1 MTVTICSCP
10 DETLCLIGDGGDST
24 SHGVSVNVAASAVD
38 SSNVIS
44 AMMDAVVTIDDA
56 ETTEIAIDEATF
68 THYVDVT
75 PIEIEKSK
83 VQALNR
89 QLSRSRDENRQLQ
102 SLLKHAQADLER
114 QIQQTLQLQKRQSKM
129 CIRDAIDQPV
139 PVPCE
144 EVQKLKVDVA
154 SAHKYLADELETA
167 KKREA
172 KILHLQEQVDSLK
185 QQREQQEIRDE
196 KQSDMFIKNLMKQRN
211 ELLVVIKKQTNVID
225 ILKQQ
230 RAHAEAAVLLDM
242 AENDFLKVVNSRQ

>member
-1 MTVTICSCP
+1 MSP
-10 DETLCLIGDGGDST
+10 GNGGGNGDGNGNSGGGGNGEGAMSADANDDNSCNP
-24 SHGVSVNVAASAVD
+24 VNVASAVD

-44 AMMDAVVTIDDA
+44 AIIDAVTIHDA
-56 ETTEIAIDEATF
+56 ETTEI
-68 THYVDVT
+68 DVP

-83 VQALNR
+83 VRALNR
-89 QLSRSRDENRQLQ
+89 QLSRSQDENRQLQ
-102 SLLKHAQADLER
+102 SLLKQAQADLER
-114 QIQQTLQLQKRQSKM
+114 QIQQTLQLQKRQTKM
-129 CIRDAIDQPV
+129 CIRDAIDRPIPV
-139 PVPCE
+139 LCE

-167 KKREA
+167 KNREA
-172 KILHLQEQVDSLK
+172 KLLQLQEQVISLK

>member
-1 MTVTICSCP
+1 MSA
-10 DETLCLIGDGGDST
+10 DANDDT
-24 SHGVSVNVAASAVD
+24 SFNPVNVASAVD
-38 SSNVIS
+38 SSNVIR
-44 AMMDAVVTIDDA
+44 AMIAAVTIDDA

-68 THYVDVT
+68 NHYVDVT

-83 VQALNR
+83 VHALNR
-89 QLSRSRDENRQLQ
+89 QLSRSQDENRQLQ
-102 SLLKHAQADLER
+102 SLVKQAQADLER
-114 QIQQTLQLQKRQSKM
+114 QIQQTLQLQKRQTKM
-129 CIRDAIDQPV
+129 CIRDAIDRPV
-139 PVPCE
+139 PVLCE

-167 KKREA
+167 KNREA
-172 KILHLQEQVDSLK
+172 KLLQLQEQVISLK

>member
-1 MTVTICSCP
+1 MSADANDDNSFNP
-10 DETLCLIGDGGDST
+10 
-24 SHGVSVNVAASAVD
+24 VNVASVVD
-38 SSNVIS
+38 SSNVIR
-44 AMMDAVVTIDDA
+44 AMIAAVTIDDA

-68 THYVDVT
+68 NHYVDVT

-83 VQALNR
+83 VHALNR
-89 QLSRSRDENRQLQ
+89 QLSRSQDENRQLQ
-102 SLLKHAQADLER
+102 SLLKQAQADLER
-114 QIQQTLQLQKRQSKM
+114 QIQQTLQLQKRQTKM
-129 CIRDAIDQPV
+129 CIIRDAIDRPIPV
-139 PVPCE
+139 LCE

-167 KKREA
+167 KNREA
-172 KILHLQEQVDSLK
+172 KLLQLQEQVISLK

>member
-1 MTVTICSCP
+1 MSADANDDNSFNP
-10 DETLCLIGDGGDST
+10 
-24 SHGVSVNVAASAVD
+24 VNVASVVD
-38 SSNVIS
+38 SSNVIR
-44 AMMDAVVTIDDA
+44 AMIAAVTIDDA

-68 THYVDVT
+68 NNYVDVT

-83 VQALNR
+83 VHALNR
-89 QLSRSRDENRQLQ
+89 QLSRSQDENRQLQ
-102 SLLKHAQADLER
+102 SLLKQAQADLVR
-114 QIQQTLQLQKRQSKM
+114 QIQQTLQLQKRQTKM
-129 CIRDAIDQPV
+129 CIRDAIDRPIPV
-139 PVPCE
+139 LCE

-167 KKREA
+167 KNREA
-172 KILHLQEQVDSLK
+172 KLLQLQEQVISLK

-230 RAHAEAAVLLDM
+230 RARAEAAVLLDM

>member
-1 MTVTICSCP
+1 MSA
-10 DETLCLIGDGGDST
+10 DANDDT
-24 SHGVSVNVAASAVD
+24 SFNPVNVASAVD
-38 SSNVIS
+38 SSNVIR
-44 AMMDAVVTIDDA
+44 AMIAVVTIDDA

-68 THYVDVT
+68 NHYVDVT

-83 VQALNR
+83 VHALNR
-89 QLSRSRDENRQLQ
+89 QLSRSQDENRQLQ
-102 SLLKHAQADLER
+102 SLLKQAQADLER
-114 QIQQTLQLQKRQSKM
+114 QIQQTLQLQKRQTKM
-129 CIRDAIDQPV
+129 CIRDAIDRPV
-139 PVPCE
+139 PVLCE

-167 KKREA
+167 KNREA
-172 KILHLQEQVDSLK
+172 KLLQLQEQVISLK

>member
-1 MTVTICSCP
+1 MSA
-10 DETLCLIGDGGDST
+10 DANDDT
-24 SHGVSVNVAASAVD
+24 SFNPVNVASAVD
-38 SSNVIS
+38 SSNVIR
-44 AMMDAVVTIDDA
+44 AMIAVVTIDDA

-68 THYVDVT
+68 NHYVDVT

-83 VQALNR
+83 VHALNR
-89 QLSRSRDENRQLQ
+89 QLSRSQDENRQLQ
-102 SLLKHAQADLER
+102 SLLKQAQADLER

-167 KKREA
+167 KNREA
-172 KILHLQEQVDSLK
+172 KLLQLQEQVISLK

-230 RAHAEAAVLLDM
+230 RARAEAAVLLDM

>member
-1 MTVTICSCP
+1 MSADANDDNSFNP
-10 DETLCLIGDGGDST
+10 
-24 SHGVSVNVAASAVD
+24 VNVASVVD
-38 SSNVIS
+38 SSNVIR
-44 AMMDAVVTIDDA
+44 AMIAAVTIDDA

-68 THYVDVT
+68 NNYVDVT

-83 VQALNR
+83 VHALNR
-89 QLSRSRDENRQLQ
+89 QLSRSQDENRQLQ
-102 SLLKHAQADLER
+102 SLLKQAQADLER
-114 QIQQTLQLQKRQSKM
+114 QIQQTLQLQKRQTKM
-129 CIRDAIDQPV
+129 CIRDAIDRPIPV
-139 PVPCE
+139 LCE

-167 KKREA
+167 QNREA
-172 KILHLQEQVDSLK
+172 KLLQLQEQVISLK

>member
-1 MTVTICSCP
+1 MSADANDDNSFNP
-10 DETLCLIGDGGDST
+10 
-24 SHGVSVNVAASAVD
+24 VNVASAVD
-38 SSNVIS
+38 SPNVIR
-44 AMMDAVVTIDDA
+44 AMIAAVTIDDA

-68 THYVDVT
+68 NHYVDVT

-83 VQALNR
+83 VHALIR
-89 QLSRSRDENRQLQ
+89 QLSRSQDENRQLQ
-102 SLLKHAQADLER
+102 SLLKQAQADLER
-114 QIQQTLQLQKRQSKM
+114 QIQQTLQLQKRQTKM
-129 CIRDAIDQPV
+129 CIIRDAIDRPIPV
-139 PVPCE
+139 LCE

-167 KKREA
+167 KNREA
-172 KILHLQEQVDSLK
+172 KLLQLQEQVISLK
-185 QQREQQEIRDE
+185 QQREQKEIRDE
-196 KQSDMFIKNLMKQRN
+196 KQSDIFIKNLMKQRN

>member
-1 MTVTICSCP
+1 MSA
-10 DETLCLIGDGGDST
+10 DANDDT
-24 SHGVSVNVAASAVD
+24 SFNPVNVASAVD
-38 SSNVIS
+38 SSNVIR
-44 AMMDAVVTIDDA
+44 AMIAVVTIDDA

-68 THYVDVT
+68 NHYVDVT

-83 VQALNR
+83 VHALNR
-89 QLSRSRDENRQLQ
+89 QLSRSQDENRQLQ
-102 SLLKHAQADLER
+102 SLVKQAQADLER
-114 QIQQTLQLQKRQSKM
+114 QIQQTLQLQKRQTKM
-129 CIRDAIDQPV
+129 CIRDAIDRPV
-139 PVPCE
+139 PVLCE

-167 KKREA
+167 KNREA
-172 KILHLQEQVDSLK
+172 KLLQLQEQVISLK

>member
-1 MTVTICSCP
+1 MSADANDDNSFNP
-10 DETLCLIGDGGDST
+10 
-24 SHGVSVNVAASAVD
+24 VNVASAVD
-38 SSNVIS
+38 SSNVIR
-44 AMMDAVVTIDDA
+44 AMIAAVTIDDA

-68 THYVDVT
+68 NNYVDVT

-83 VQALNR
+83 VHALNR
-89 QLSRSRDENRQLQ
+89 QLSRSQDENRQLQ
-102 SLLKHAQADLER
+102 SLLKQAQADLER
-114 QIQQTLQLQKRQSKM
+114 QIKQTLQLQKRQTKM
-129 CIRDAIDQPV
+129 CIRDAIDRPIPV
-139 PVPCE
+139 LCE

-167 KKREA
+167 KNREA
-172 KILHLQEQVDSLK
+172 KLLQLQEQVISLK

>member
-1 MTVTICSCP
+1 MSADANDDNSFNP
-10 DETLCLIGDGGDST
+10 
-24 SHGVSVNVAASAVD
+24 VNVASVVD
-38 SSNVIS
+38 SSNVIR
-44 AMMDAVVTIDDA
+44 AMIAAVTIDDA

-68 THYVDVT
+68 NNYVDVT

-83 VQALNR
+83 VHALNR
-89 QLSRSRDENRQLQ
+89 QLSRSQDENRQLQ
-102 SLLKHAQADLER
+102 SLLKQAQADLER
-114 QIQQTLQLQKRQSKM
+114 QIQQTLQLQKRQTKM
-129 CIRDAIDQPV
+129 CIRDAIDRPIPV
-139 PVPCE
+139 LCE

-167 KKREA
+167 KNREA
-172 KILHLQEQVDSLK
+172 KLLQLQEQVISLK

>member
-1 MTVTICSCP
+1 MSADANDDNSFNP
-10 DETLCLIGDGGDST
+10 
-24 SHGVSVNVAASAVD
+24 VNVASVVD
-38 SSNVIS
+38 SSNVIR
-44 AMMDAVVTIDDA
+44 AMIAAVTIDDA

-68 THYVDVT
+68 NNYVDVT

-83 VQALNR
+83 VHALNR
-89 QLSRSRDENRQLQ
+89 QLSRSQDENRQLQ
-102 SLLKHAQADLER
+102 SLLKQAQADLER
-114 QIQQTLQLQKRQSKM
+114 QIQQTLQLQKRQTKM
-129 CIRDAIDQPV
+129 CIRDAIDRPIPV
-139 PVPCE
+139 LCE

-167 KKREA
+167 KNREA
-172 KILHLQEQVDSLK
+172 KLLQLQEQVISLK

-230 RAHAEAAVLLDM
+230 RARAEAAVLLDM

>member
-1 MTVTICSCP
+1 MSADANDDNSFNP
-10 DETLCLIGDGGDST
+10 
-24 SHGVSVNVAASAVD
+24 VNVASVVD
-38 SSNVIS
+38 SSNVIR
-44 AMMDAVVTIDDA
+44 AMIAAVTIDDA

-68 THYVDVT
+68 NNYVDVT

-83 VQALNR
+83 VHALNR
-89 QLSRSRDENRQLQ
+89 QLSRSQDENRQLQ
-102 SLLKHAQADLER
+102 SLLKQAQADLER
-114 QIQQTLQLQKRQSKM
+114 QIQQTLQLQKRQTKM
-129 CIRDAIDQPV
+129 CIRDAIDRPIPV
-139 PVPCE
+139 LCE

-167 KKREA
+167 KNREA
-172 KILHLQEQVDSLK
+172 KLLQLQEQVISLK
-185 QQREQQEIRDE
+185 QQREQKEIRDE
-196 KQSDMFIKNLMKQRN
+196 KQSDIFIKNLMKQRN

>member
-1 MTVTICSCP
+1 MSADANDDNSFNP
-10 DETLCLIGDGGDST
+10 
-24 SHGVSVNVAASAVD
+24 VNVASVVD
-38 SSNVIS
+38 SSNVIR
-44 AMMDAVVTIDDA
+44 AMIAAVTIDDA

-68 THYVDVT
+68 NNYVDVT

-83 VQALNR
+83 VHALNR
-89 QLSRSRDENRQLQ
+89 QLSRSQDENRQLQ
-102 SLLKHAQADLER
+102 SLLKQAQADLER
-114 QIQQTLQLQKRQSKM
+114 QIQQTLQLQKRQTKM
-129 CIRDAIDQPV
+129 CIIRDAIDRPIPV
-139 PVPCE
+139 LCE

-167 KKREA
+167 KNREA
-172 KILHLQEQVDSLK
+172 KLLQLQEQVISLK